1 MRESANSVLPPTPTP
16 PHPTPTLSSWSCPP
30 PPLPSWS
37 CPRSSRQSVTS
48 AYTQSIHPVH
58 LQPYLFFLPK
68 GLSAGEGVGRG
79 GAEDALGVGAK
90 HDGMRG
96 VPHVLAKGRCAPR
109 ANSRPTRDGR
119 AGQRGERTAEEEE
132 RGGAA
137 PALLGVGYFRL
148 LDCVEEAVPEAG
160 LELKREAGKSVG
172 KSGEEERSGG
182 GG

>member
-1 MRESANSVLPPTPTP
+1 M
-16 PHPTPTLSSWSCPP
+16 
-30 PPLPSWS
+30 
-37 CPRSSRQSVTS
+37 
-48 AYTQSIHPVH
+48 
-58 LQPYLFFLPK
+58 
-68 GLSAGEGVGRG
+68 
-79 GAEDALGVGAK
+79 
-90 HDGMRG
+90 
-96 VPHVLAKGRCAPR
+96 PHVLAKGRCAPR

-172 KSGEEERSGG
+172 KSGEEEGSGG
-182 GG
+182 GGQREQERGGSEGIATSGSSQALAMARVSSV